1 MWRGIWRPAEVV
13 SRDAGGLVEAPR
25 RAGDVGDLEEAP
37 RRGARWPGG
46 GAVQGRL
53 AAWLRRRARSAVT
66 GGGGVQTH
74 AVAGRGNALTR
85 VLEPTVAVLA

>member
-1 MWRGIWRPAEVV
+1 VWRDIWRLTEVV
-13 SRDAGGLVEAPR
+13 SRDADGLAEAPR

-53 AAWLRRRARSAVT
+53 AAWLRRRAHS
-66 GGGGVQTH
+66 

>member
-1 MWRGIWRPAEVV
+1 MV
-13 SRDAGGLVEAPR
+13 SRDADGLAEAPR

-53 AAWLRRRARSAVT
+53 AAWLRRRAHSAVA
-66 GGGGVQTH
+66 GGGGHPRGGRQRQCPDPCAGTH
-74 AVAGRGNALTR
+74 SGGFSLG
-85 VLEPTVAVLA
+85 